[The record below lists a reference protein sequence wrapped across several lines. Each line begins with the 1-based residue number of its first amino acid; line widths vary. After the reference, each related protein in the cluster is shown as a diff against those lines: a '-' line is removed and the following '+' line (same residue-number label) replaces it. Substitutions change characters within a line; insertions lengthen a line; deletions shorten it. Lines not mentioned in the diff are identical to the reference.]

1 MWFCS
6 GRSKKRCEQAARRK
20 LKVVRGLEFFTLWIW
35 INVLNG
41 SKSAVSK
48 SSRLNALFL
57 QQRNKKRVRPLSK
70 LRTERVCPPFFLVV
84 GAFAFQRFGFWE
96 KQGRHNILLQL
107 VSCVFSEFGISN
119 RHLFYNCACN
129 HHHHPPSPFQTQLVR
144 LGVHQASLVIETSD
158 KAVEAECREAHQS
171 PLLPLRWLSQS
182 RCVVSVLGSLL
193 KYLDPTGGDLHERL
207 AQR

>member
-1 MWFCS
+1 MVRNPQFLNLPGWTLS
-6 GRSKKRCEQAARRK
+6 SSSKATRKGSVHCQSCGLRRY
-20 LKVVRGLEFFTLWIW
+20 V
-35 INVLNG
+35 
-41 SKSAVSK
+41 
-48 SSRLNALFL
+48 
-57 QQRNKKRVRPLSK
+57 PL
-70 LRTERVCPPFFLVV
+70 FFLVV

-119 RHLFYNCACN
+119 LHLFYNCACN
-129 HHHHPPSPFQTQLVR
+129 HHHTPHPRPPPPFQTQLVR
-144 LGVHQASLVIETSD
+144 QGVHQASLVIETSD